1 MPLRIAKRFTMFNA
15 VTLFSVAITA
25 AIIGV
30 YFIFDYYLS
39 SVSRELMGS
48 WLQSEA
54 VAIQEGNLLTSITK
68 NQRVLLSSQ
77 FVKGVAL
84 FDTSVTPPMRLIE
97 VGQRIEPV
105 SSTSGGA
112 EEIQVVDAGFFNKQ
126 SIFKIPN
133 KQDLLL
139 VFDVESGFLQKFFFA
154 TVASL
159 LLFIIVLFGSIKAV
173 QRREFWKREEFLKQ
187 ALSDFIEQERP
198 SNLVEERLSFLVQ
211 WWKEKKSESE
221 RAKRLAIEN
230 ESKILLGELA
240 ARVAHDIRSPLNT
253 INAVTAALKNIPESN
268 EKLLK
273 GAIQRIRDIANGIGD
288 HNKQILAMEMS
299 RTVGPAAIANETE
312 IALLFPILE
321 SIVSEKRTQHH
332 GKDLAI
338 ELDVATAGYSQ
349 FAKVNDLELR
359 RTLANLIE
367 NAVEAVGTGGRV
379 QIGLSQNYDSVLIEI
394 KDDGK
399 GISQDLLPRIGEKG
413 FSFGKENGSGLGV
426 YYAKETIRSWGG
438 RLEIASQASV
448 GTSITIVLNKQ
459 KQPSWFAKSVQF
471 PKGST
476 VIILDD
482 DPTVHALWQ
491 ERMKEIANDL
501 SIQHFFEP
509 QAALSWFRK
518 NRENLG
524 KCSVLSDY
532 ELRAKGANGLDVI
545 ELLGV
550 DHQNVLL
557 VTSAFEDSGVR
568 SKCDELK
575 IKILPKPSIAYTPVV
590 MT

>member
-1 MPLRIAKRFTMFNA
+1 MPLRIAKRFTAFNA

-30 YFIFDYYLS
+30 YFIFDFYLS

-105 SSTSGGA
+105 NGTSVNS
-112 EEIQVVDAGFFNKQ
+112 EKIQVVGAGFFNKQ
-126 SIFKIPN
+126 SIYKIPN
-133 KQDLLL
+133 KPDLLL

-159 LLFIIVLFGSIKAV
+159 LLFIIILFGSIKAV

-187 ALSDFIEQERP
+187 ALNDFIEQGKP
-198 SNLVEERLSFLVQ
+198 SNLVEERLPFLVQ
-211 WWKEKKSESE
+211 WWNEKKAESE

-253 INAVTAALKNIPESN
+253 INAVTTALKNISESN

-288 HNKQILAMEMS
+288 QNKQILALEMS
-299 RTVGPAAIANETE
+299 RNMGRVAIANETE
-312 IALLFPILE
+312 TALLFPILE
-321 SIVSEKRTQHH
+321 SIVSEKRAQHQD
-332 GKDLAI
+332 KDLEI
-338 ELDVATAGYSQ
+338 ELDVAPAGYSL
-349 FAKVNDLELR
+349 FAKVNELELR

-367 NAVEAVGTGGRV
+367 NAVEAVGSGGRV
-379 QIGLSQNYDSVLIEI
+379 QINLDQNYDSVLILI
-394 KDDGK
+394 KDGGK
-399 GISQDLLPRIGEKG
+399 GIPLELLPRIGEKG
-413 FSFGKENGSGLGV
+413 TSFGKENGSGLGL
-426 YYAKETIRSWGG
+426 YYARETVRSWGG
-438 RLEIASQASV
+438 RLEISSKPGV
-448 GTSITIVLNKQ
+448 GTSIMIVLREQ
-459 KQPSWFAKSVQF
+459 QPPSWFAQGVQLT
-471 PKGST
+471 KGST

-482 DPTVHALWQ
+482 DPTIHAAWQ
-491 ERMKEIANDL
+491 ERLKDIADDL
-501 SIQHFFEP
+501 NVQHFFNP
-509 QAALSWFRK
+509 QPMLSWFMQ
-518 NRENLG
+518 NRENLSN
-524 KCSVLSDY
+524 CFVMSDY
-532 ELRAKGANGLDVI
+532 ELRAQDANGLDVI
-545 ELLGV
+545 ERLGMS
-550 DHQNVLL
+550 HQDTLL

-568 SKCDELK
+568 AKCEKLK
-575 IKILPKPSIAYTPVV
+575 VKILPKPSLAFTPIVV
-590 MT
+590 N

>member
-1 MPLRIAKRFTMFNA
+1 MPLRIVKRFTAFNA
-15 VTLFSVAITA
+15 VTLFSVAVTA

-30 YFIFDYYLS
+30 FLIFDFYLT

-77 FVKGVAL
+77 FVKGVVL
-84 FDTSVTPPMRLIE
+84 FDTAVTPPMRLIE

-105 SSTSGGA
+105 NNTSDGS
-112 EEIQVVDAGFFNKQ
+112 ETIQVVGAGFFNKQ
-126 SIFKIPN
+126 SIYRIPN
-133 KQDLLL
+133 KPDLLL

-159 LLFIIVLFGSIKAV
+159 LLFIIILFGSIKAV

-187 ALSDFIEQERP
+187 ALNDFIEQGQP
-198 SNLVEERLSFLVQ
+198 SNLVEERLPFLVQ

-253 INAVTAALKNIPESN
+253 INAVTTSLKNIPENN

-288 HNKQILAMEMS
+288 QNKQILAQEMS
-299 RTVGPAAIANETE
+299 RTVGHAAIENETE
-312 IALLFPILE
+312 TTLLFPILE

-332 GKDLAI
+332 DKNLEI
-338 ELDVATAGYSQ
+338 ELDVSPAGYSL
-349 FAKVNDLELR
+349 FAKINELELR

-367 NAVEAVGTGGRV
+367 NAVEAVGLEGRV
-379 QIGLSQNYDSVLIEI
+379 HIGLSQNYDSVLIDI
-394 KDDGK
+394 KDSGK
-399 GISQDLLPRIGEKG
+399 GIPQDLLSRIGEKG

-426 YYAKETIRSWGG
+426 YYAKETVRSWGG
-438 RLEIASQASV
+438 RLEITSQIGV
-448 GTSITIVLNKQ
+448 GSSIMIVLKEQ
-459 KQPSWFAKSVQF
+459 PPPSWFAQGVQLS
-471 PKGST
+471 KGST

-482 DPTVHALWQ
+482 DPTIHAAWQ
-491 ERMKEIANDL
+491 ERMRDIADNL
-501 SIQHFFEP
+501 SVQHFFDP
-509 QAALSWFRK
+509 QSALSWFVQ
-518 NRENLG
+518 NREKLG
-524 KCSVLSDY
+524 K
-532 ELRAKGANGLDVI
+532 
-545 ELLGV
+545 
-550 DHQNVLL
+550 
-557 VTSAFEDSGVR
+557 
-568 SKCDELK
+568 
-575 IKILPKPSIAYTPVV
+575 
-590 MT
+590 

>member
-1 MPLRIAKRFTMFNA
+1 MPLKIVRRFTTFNA
-15 VTLFSVAITA
+15 VTLFSVTVAA

-30 YFIFDYYLS
+30 YFIFDFYLN

-77 FVKGVAL
+77 FVKSVAL

-105 SSTSGGA
+105 SITSDGS
-112 EEIQVVDAGFFNKQ
+112 EKIQVVGAGFFNKQ
-126 SIFKIPN
+126 SIYKIPN
-133 KQDLLL
+133 RPDLLL
-139 VFDVESGFLQKFFFA
+139 IFDVESDFLQKFFFA

-159 LLFIIVLFGSIKAV
+159 LLFIIILFGSIKAV

-187 ALSDFIEQERP
+187 ALNDFIEHGRP
-198 SNLVEERLSFLVQ
+198 SNLVEEKLPFLVQ

-253 INAVTAALKNIPESN
+253 INAVTTGLKNIPESN

-273 GAIQRIRDIANGIGD
+273 SAIQRIRDIANGIGD
-288 HNKQILAMEMS
+288 QNKQILAQDMLRS
-299 RTVGPAAIANETE
+299 AGHVAIENETE
-312 IALLFPILE
+312 TTLLFPVLE
-321 SIVSEKRTQHH
+321 SIVSEKRTQHQ
-332 GKDLAI
+332 GKDLEI
-338 ELDVATAGYSQ
+338 ELDVSPAGYSL
-349 FAKVNDLELR
+349 FAKVNELELR

-367 NAVEAVGTGGRV
+367 NAVEAVGSGGKV
-379 QIGLSQNYDSVLIEI
+379 QVGLRQKYDSVLIEI
-394 KDDGK
+394 KDNGK
-399 GISQDLLPRIGEKG
+399 GISLDLLPRIGEKG

-426 YYAKETIRSWGG
+426 YYAKETVRSWDG
-438 RLEIASQASV
+438 RLEIISQV
-448 GTSITIVLNKQ
+448 GGGTSVLIMLSEQ
-459 KQPSWFAKSVQF
+459 PPPSWFAQGVQLS
-471 PKGST
+471 KGST
-476 VIILDD
+476 VVILDD
-482 DPTVHALWQ
+482 DPTIHAAWL
-491 ERMKEIANDL
+491 ERMKGIAADL
-501 SIQHFFEP
+501 SVQHFFDP
-509 QAALSWFRK
+509 QSALSWFVQ
-518 NRENLG
+518 NREKLG
-524 KCSVLSDY
+524 KYCVLSDY
-532 ELRAKGANGLDVI
+532 ELRAQATNGLDVI
-545 ELLGV
+545 ERLGLN
-550 DHQNVLL
+550 HQDVLL

-568 SKCDELK
+568 SRCDELK
-575 IKILPKPSIAYTPVV
+575 IKILPKPFLAYAPVA

>member
-1 MPLRIAKRFTMFNA
+1 MPLRIVKRFTIFNA
-15 VTLFSVAITA
+15 VTLFSVAVTA

-30 YFIFDYYLS
+30 FLIFDFYLT

-84 FDTSVTPPMRLIE
+84 FDTTVTPPMRLIE

-105 SSTSGGA
+105 NSALDGS
-112 EEIQVVDAGFFNKQ
+112 EKIQVVGAGFFNKQ
-126 SIFKIPN
+126 SIYRIPN
-133 KQDLLL
+133 KPDLLL

-159 LLFIIVLFGSIKAV
+159 LLFIIILFGSIKAV

-187 ALSDFIEQERP
+187 ALNDFIEQGQP
-198 SNLVEERLSFLVQ
+198 SNVVEERLPFLVQ

-253 INAVTAALKNIPESN
+253 INAVTTSLKNIPENS

-288 HNKQILAMEMS
+288 QNKQILAQEMS
-299 RTVGPAAIANETE
+299 RTVGHVAIESETE
-312 IALLFPILE
+312 TALLFPILE
-321 SIVSEKRTQHH
+321 SIVSEKRTQHQ
-332 GKDLAI
+332 GKSLEI
-338 ELDVATAGYSQ
+338 ELDISPAGYSL
-349 FAKVNDLELR
+349 FAKINELELR

-367 NAVEAVGTGGRV
+367 NAVEAVSSEGRV
-379 QIGLSQNYDSVLIEI
+379 HIGLSQNYDSVLIDI
-394 KDDGK
+394 KDNGK
-399 GISQDLLPRIGEKG
+399 GIPRDLLSRIGEKG

-426 YYAKETIRSWGG
+426 YYAKETVRSWGG
-438 RLEIASQASV
+438 RLEITSQV
-448 GTSITIVLNKQ
+448 GVGSSTMIVLNEQ
-459 KQPSWFAKSVQF
+459 PPPSWFAQGVQLS
-471 PKGST
+471 KGST

-482 DPTVHALWQ
+482 DPTIHAAWQ
-491 ERMKEIANDL
+491 ERMRDFADDL
-501 SIQHFFEP
+501 SVQHFFDP
-509 QAALSWFRK
+509 LSALSWFVQ
-518 NRENLG
+518 NRERLG
-524 KCSVLSDY
+524 KYYVLSDY
-532 ELRAKGANGLDVI
+532 ELRAQGANGLDVI
-545 ELLGV
+545 ERFGMN
-550 DHQNVLL
+550 HQDALL
-557 VTSAFEDSGVR
+557 VTSAFEDSNVR
-568 SKCDELK
+568 SRCDELK
-575 IKILPKPSIAYTPVV
+575 IKILPKPSLAYAPVV